1 MRYAQ
6 LIGEVYAH
14 ADKYDLIVLDEVV
27 SVYGY
32 AMIDREKL
40 CEFLRRERSRRE
52 LVLTGR
58 DPIARAIRAC
68 RLCDRNAQ
76 VQAPVRRGYQRKA
89 GNRILNAT
97 NRILKRDVI
106 MRYQVDINSTHF

>member
-6 LIGEVYAH
+6 LIDEVYSH
-14 ADKYDLIVLDEVV
+14 ADEYDLIVLDEVV
-27 SVYGY
+27 PVYGY

-58 DPIARAIRAC
+58 DPLPELYELADYVTEMRKC
-68 RLCDRNAQ
+68 RHPFDEGISA
-76 VQAPVRRGYQRKA
+76 RRGIEY
-89 GNRILNAT
+89 
-97 NRILKRDVI
+97 
-106 MRYQVDINSTHF
+106 

>member
-32 AMIDREKL
+32 AMVDREKL
-40 CEFLRRERSRRE
+40 
-52 LVLTGR
+52 
-58 DPIARAIRAC
+58 
-68 RLCDRNAQ
+68 
-76 VQAPVRRGYQRKA
+76 
-89 GNRILNAT
+89 
-97 NRILKRDVI
+97 
-106 MRYQVDINSTHF
+106 